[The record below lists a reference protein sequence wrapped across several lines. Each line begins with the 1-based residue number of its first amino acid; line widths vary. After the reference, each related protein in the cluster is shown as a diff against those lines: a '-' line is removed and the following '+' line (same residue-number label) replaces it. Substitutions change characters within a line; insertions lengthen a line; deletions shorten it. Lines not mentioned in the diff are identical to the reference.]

1 MKLKGSIVIA
11 RSASGL
17 STESSSASGLSTKS
31 SSASELSTKSSYGR
45 KYIMVKHSER
55 QWEFPGGHIEGKET
69 PLEAA
74 KRELK
79 EETGLDGKNWKDCGI
94 AELDNGNLAL
104 FSCTVSGIPEPK
116 TNEIQKAR
124 YFTTPPMN
132 LSFKRSEY
140 FLLLEMAGWQPKKK
154 TNYDIAS
161 KEFDNIRSKSPIHL
175 DDWTNSLIK
184 WGKIGKNSHVLDAG
198 SGTGRYCLEVNERTG
213 AKFTGLDFSRG
224 MLSKASQKKT
234 GIWIQGDASTLPF
247 ESSIF
252 DTVIIMLVLQHVDD
266 EPQVI
271 SEARRVLKTGG
282 QLVIVTVS
290 HARIRSHIMRHFPG
304 LVKIDLDRFM
314 PVPELKWHLEHLDF
328 QNVHHHKV
336 SSQPIEASIDDM
348 IHRFR
353 KRYISTLALVPEG
366 DFEKNLAIFEK
377 ELRKNYGKTV
387 ESNVEMIFIESRKA

>member
-11 RSASGL
+11 
-17 STESSSASGLSTKS
+17 KHD
-31 SSASELSTKSSYGR
+31 R

-69 PLEAA
+69 PLQAA

-79 EETGLDGKNWKDCGI
+79 EETGLTGKSWKDCGI

-104 FSCTVSGIPEPK
+104 FSCTVSGTPK
-116 TNEIQKAR
+116 PVTQEIKTAR
-124 YFTTPPMN
+124 YFTAPPMN
-132 LSFKRSEY
+132 LSFKRFEY
-140 FLLLEMAGWQPKKK
+140 FLLLKMAGWQPKKK
-154 TNYDIAS
+154 TDYDIAS

-184 WGKIGKNSHVLDAG
+184 WGRIGKNSHVLDAG
-198 SGTGRYCLEVNERTG
+198 CGTGRYCLEINERTG
-213 AKFTGLDFSRG
+213 AKVTGIDFSRG
-224 MLSKASQKKT
+224 MLSKASSKNH
-234 GIWIQGDASTLPF
+234 GIWLQGDASDLPF
-247 ESSIF
+247 DDGVF

-271 SEARRVLKTGG
+271 SQARRVLKPGG
-282 QLVIVTVS
+282 QLIIVTVS
-290 HARIRSHIMRHFPG
+290 HARIKSHIMRHFPG

-314 PVPELKWHLEHLDF
+314 PVSELKWHLAHLDF

-336 SSQPIEASIDDM
+336 RSQPTEASIDDM

-377 ELRKNYGKTV
+377 ELRKNYGQIIENQV
-387 ESNVEMIFIESRKA
+387 ELIFIEGRKS